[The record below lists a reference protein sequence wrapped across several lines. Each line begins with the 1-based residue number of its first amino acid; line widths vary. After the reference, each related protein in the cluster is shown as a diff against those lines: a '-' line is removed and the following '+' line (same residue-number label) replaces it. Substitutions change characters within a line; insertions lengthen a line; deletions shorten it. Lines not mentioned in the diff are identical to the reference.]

1 MFLTNLMHDDL
12 EIDFITAENLRVSMI
27 AFPLLFLSFILNVYL
42 ENTFWTY
49 LGVTLPLWISLVL
62 FFTTEKKQLIPSQEI
77 MKEKWG
83 NLLMYNGKKFV
94 KNTDLTLKQFKELY
108 IDSYQKDDQLRE
120 IEYSKYKKNSEIFA
134 IQINNKEMDFFPN
147 EHFQLKNGKLICI
160 KKNDWIVTDQPL
172 GEIYVI
178 QDKTL
183 RNTYISEKN
192 KKILDS
198 FDLQQ

>member
-27 AFPLLFLSFILNVYL
+27 AFPLLFLSFMLNVYL

-94 KNTDLTLKQFKELY
+94 KNTDLTMLQFKELY

>member
-12 EIDFITAENLRVSMI
+12 EIDFITPENLKVSII
-27 AFPLLFLSFILNVYL
+27 AFPLLFLSFVLNVYL

-49 LGVTLPLWISLVL
+49 LSVTLPLWISLVL
-62 FFTTEKKQLIPSQEI
+62 FFTTQKKQMIPSQQI
-77 MKEKWG
+77 MKDKWG
-83 NLLMYNGKKFV
+83 SLLIYNGKKFV
-94 KNTDLTLKQFKELY
+94 KNTDLTMKQFKELY

-134 IQINNKEMDFFPN
+134 IQINNKEMNFFPN
-147 EHFQLKNGKLICI
+147 EHFQLQNGKLICI

-198 FDLQQ
+198 FDRQH

>member
-12 EIDFITAENLRVSMI
+12 EIDFITQENLRVFMI
-27 AFPLLFLSFILNVYL
+27 AIPLLLLSFILNTYL

-49 LGVTLPLWISLVL
+49 LSVTLPVWISLLL
-62 FFTTEKKQLIPSQEI
+62 FLTTEKKQMIPSQEI

-83 NLLMYNGKKFV
+83 SLLMYNGIKFV
-94 KNTDLTLKQFKELY
+94 KNTDLTMEQFKKLY

-120 IEYSKYKKNSEIFA
+120 IEYQKYKQNSEIFA

-160 KKNDWIVTDQPL
+160 KKNDWIVTDQPM

-198 FDLQQ
+198 FETQH